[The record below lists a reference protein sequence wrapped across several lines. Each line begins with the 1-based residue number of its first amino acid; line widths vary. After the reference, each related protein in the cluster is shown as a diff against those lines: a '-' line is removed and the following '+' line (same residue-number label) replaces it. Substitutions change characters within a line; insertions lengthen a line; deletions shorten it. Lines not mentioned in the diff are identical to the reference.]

1 MPLNLNNQNDGYYIN
16 VFVMDPNT
24 ALYQEIRDLRTG
36 GVSSGGFVNSPTL
49 PMSINSGV
57 LSINLSGYIP
67 SSHAAN
73 NIGNVKEDLGDFDLR
88 TQSVT
93 LENPNGVT
101 GIMTMDNGAH
111 LLINGQGVI
120 LVDLFGVWA
129 PLQLRLTDSSGNVRL
144 LNTNPFG
151 APIWDNQELA
161 TIAIM
166 SAILNNYTPTL
177 NLTSMLSLQ
186 ANSSQVLT
194 NVPANALFTDTLY
207 VHPSQHPIAT
217 ITGLQTELN
226 AKQDTLTA
234 CRKQYNDF

>member
-1 MPLNLNNQNDGYYIN
+1 MLLNLNNQNDGYYNN

-101 GIMTMDNGAH
+101 GILSVDNGAH
-111 LLINGQGVI
+111 LLINGHGVI
-120 LVDLFGVWA
+120 TVNLLGVWA
-129 PLQLRLTDSSGNVRL
+129 PLQLRLTDSVGNV
-144 LNTNPFG
+144 
-151 APIWDNQELA
+151 I
-161 TIAIM
+161 
-166 SAILNNYTPTL
+166 Y
-177 NLTSMLSLQ
+177 
-186 ANSSQVLT
+186 
-194 NVPANALFTDTLY
+194 
-207 VHPSQHPIAT
+207 
-217 ITGLQTELN
+217 
-226 AKQDTLTA
+226 
-234 CRKQYNDF
+234 

>member
-1 MPLNLNNQNDGYYIN
+1 MPRNLNNQNDCYYNN
-16 VFVMDPNT
+16 VFVMGPNT
-24 ALYQEIRDLRTG
+24 ALYREIRDLITG
-36 GVSSGGFVNSPTL
+36 GISSGGFVNSATL

-73 NIGNVKEDLGDFDLR
+73 NIGNANVDFGDFDLR

-120 LVDLFGVWA
+120 TVNLLGVWA
-129 PLQLRLTDSSGNVRL
+129 PLQLRLTDSVGNVKL
-144 LNTNPFG
+144 LNTNPLG
-151 APIWDNQELA
+151 ALIWDNQELA

-177 NLTSMLSLQ
+177 NLTSML
-186 ANSSQVLT
+186 
-194 NVPANALFTDTLY
+194 
-207 VHPSQHPIAT
+207 
-217 ITGLQTELN
+217 N
-226 AKQDTLTA
+226 AKQNTLTA
-234 CRKQYNDF
+234 GSNITISNNTISAASGGGSLILQLNGVNQTATTLFL